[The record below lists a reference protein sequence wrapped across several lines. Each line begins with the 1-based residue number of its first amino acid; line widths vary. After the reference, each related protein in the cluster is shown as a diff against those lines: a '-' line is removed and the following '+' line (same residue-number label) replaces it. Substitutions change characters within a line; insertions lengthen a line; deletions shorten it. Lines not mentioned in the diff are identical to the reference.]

1 MNKPEQAFATKLK
14 NHLLKTKPEQSM
26 AIEVKVVAKGKTFNF
41 NDLRKGQWATL
52 LKLHEGIPVAYKIS
66 DSSMGS
72 KLVDLLYLHPDGIN
86 VLPMVAVKFADSRKM
101 YLVDFG
107 RIKLGKDHGEKS
119 MKEELMKL
127 WIIKM

>member
-1 MNKPEQAFATKLK
+1 MNKAEQTFATKLK

-26 AIEVKVVAKGKTFNF
+26 AIEVKVVKGKTFNF
-41 NDLRKGQWATL
+41 NMLRKGQWATL

-86 VLPMVAVKFADSRKM
+86 VLPMVAVKFADSKKM
-101 YLVDFG
+101 YLVDFEA
-107 RIKLGKDHGEKS
+107 IKNI
-119 MKEELMKL
+119 KEAGQNSVREVYLNR
-127 WIIKM
+127 WVIKM